1 MFLHRLALS
10 LGMTI
15 QQLLDNMD
23 SQELSAWIAYDSI
36 QPLGEL
42 MDDFRTGMVCSVV
55 ANANNGKR
63 GKALSP
69 ADFMPYYKKKKKNQT
84 PEEMMSVLVHASK
97 ISKGNK

>member
-1 MFLHRLALS
+1 
-10 LGMTI
+10 
-15 QQLLDNMD
+15 
-23 SQELSAWIAYDSI
+23 
-36 QPLGEL
+36 
-42 MDDFRTGMVCSVV
+42 MVCSVV
-55 ANANNGKR
+55 ANANKGKR